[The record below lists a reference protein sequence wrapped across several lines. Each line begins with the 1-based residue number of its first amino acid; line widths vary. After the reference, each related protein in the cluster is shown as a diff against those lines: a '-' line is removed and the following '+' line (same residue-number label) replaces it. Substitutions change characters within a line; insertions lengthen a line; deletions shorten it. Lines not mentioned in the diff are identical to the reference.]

1 MSSIKDFSDMT
12 PQEIIDWENKT
23 GSVSF
28 FQEENSV
35 VFQKTVDTESLVVMY
50 QSSDFNLILIPEQIK
65 RLKKYLNDNF

>member
-12 PQEIIDWENKT
+12 TQEIIDWENKT

-35 VFQKTVDTESLVVMY
+35 VFK
-50 QSSDFNLILIPEQIK
+50 
-65 RLKKYLNDNF
+65 